1 MRDFFSDAKERDY
14 SITLEN
20 FQDKAISADESI
32 AFTPFLSKAR
42 IAFIDSG
49 FQEITEGIFLVKIYT
64 GIWQE
69 NKKIKTHYSEFF
81 FKASDSGIIVN
92 SNEDPD
98 FTRQVTAPIDK
109 RNKRTD
115 RESLAE
121 SIESGAISFLIKR
134 LESGD
139 VIVRDGSLDSPIFR
153 EQMDESRKKQILIM
167 GLSKSSSIA
176 TSSGE
181 LATDLILE
189 LNDMNSKESTW
200 YLKAFSDDYRDIVFA
215 KLNPLSRFCFRLD
228 IVKIPGLDMKH
239 AIEIIASNA
248 IDPTFIGYPYGL
260 VDCDMNARVTNEEC
274 DFHHLKINM
283 EFGLNLRKKRED
295 AHFVLDNMRF

>member
-1 MRDFFSDAKERDY
+1 MRDFFSGTKERDY
-14 SITLEN
+14 IISLEG
-20 FQDKAISADESI
+20 FQDKTISAGESV
-32 AFTPFLSKAR
+32 AFAPFLSKAR

-49 FQEITEGIFLVKIYT
+49 FQEITEGIFLVKIFS

-69 NKKIKTHYSEFF
+69 NKKIKTYHSEFF
-81 FKASDSGIIVN
+81 FKASDGRTNIQD
-92 SNEDPD
+92 NEDKE
-98 FTRQVTAPIDK
+98 FTDAIVEGI
-109 RNKRTD
+109 NK
-115 RESLAE
+115 ENLAE
-121 SIESGAISFLIKR
+121 SIEAGAISFLLER

-153 EQMDESRKKQILIM
+153 KLMDESRKKQILLM
-167 GLSKSSSIA
+167 GLSKSSSIS
-176 TSSGE
+176 TKSGE

-189 LNDMNSKESTW
+189 QNDLNSKESAW
-200 YLKAFSDDYRDIVFA
+200 YLRAFSDDYKDIVFA

-228 IVKIPGLDMKH
+228 IAKIPGLDMKH
-239 AIEIIASNA
+239 AVEIIASNA

-295 AHFVLDNMRF
+295 SHFVLDNMKF